1 MTPYTYFCQTSEKE
15 KIYIFEKKRRQQLLF
30 LHCSI
35 IDANSDM
42 KYELI

>member
-1 MTPYTYFCQTSEKE
+1 MTPYTYFCQTSEK

-35 IDANSDM
+35 IDANSDTN
-42 KYELI
+42 

>member
-1 MTPYTYFCQTSEKE
+1 MNHDSLYLLLSNLWKE

-42 KYELI
+42 N